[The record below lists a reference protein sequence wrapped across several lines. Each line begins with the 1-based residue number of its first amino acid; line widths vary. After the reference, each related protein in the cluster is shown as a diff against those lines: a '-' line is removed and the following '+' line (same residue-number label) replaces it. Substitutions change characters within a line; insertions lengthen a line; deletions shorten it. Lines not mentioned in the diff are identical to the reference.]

1 MWDDA
6 RQLNAVSLAIFIAAT
21 ISLAWA
27 ALGWLVRQPAFAFRE
42 VVITTPLIHA
52 SGAHLESVVR
62 EELAGTFFTLN
73 LDRAGH
79 ALTQVPW
86 VRSVGL
92 RRQWP
97 RRLEIDVVEHEPFA
111 RWNDT
116 ALVDARGD
124 VFSADWDGDLPQF
137 SGPDG
142 QAPTVMAR
150 YREWSAMLAPL
161 GLSVQTLTLS
171 PRGGWEIGAIR
182 AVGPPQG
189 ANYPRSGG
197 SAAASLATEAASVGV
212 HVRAVGPSKGAN
224 YSSSGGSAGASLAT
238 EVAGAGAHVLSQGSL
253 TIELG
258 RDDPSARLARFVA
271 AHDRTI
277 GALTRA
283 GRHIE
288 QVDLRYRNGFA
299 VRVPGFREK
308 PVRKS

>member
-6 RQLNAVSLAIFIAAT
+6 RQLSGVSLALFVVAT
-21 ISLAWA
+21 VSLVWA
-27 ALGWLVRQPAFAFRE
+27 TLGWLVRQPAFAFRE
-42 VVITTPLIHA
+42 IVITTPLVHA

-73 LDRAGH
+73 LERAGH
-79 ALTQVPW
+79 ALAQVPW
-86 VRSVGL
+86 VKSVAL

-97 RRLEIDVVEHEPFA
+97 RRLEIDVAEHEPFA
-111 RWNDT
+111 RWNET
-116 ALVDARGD
+116 ALVDARGE
-124 VFSADWDGDLPQF
+124 VFSADWDGELPQF
-137 SGPDG
+137 TGPDG
-142 QAPTVMAR
+142 QSATVIAR

-161 GLSVQTLTLS
+161 GLTVRTLALS

-182 AVGPPQG
+182 AAGPSQG
-189 ANYPRSGG
+189 ANYFPSGG
-197 SAAASLATEAASVGV
+197 SAAAALATPAASVG
-212 HVRAVGPSKGAN
+212 ADIPAQGP
-224 YSSSGGSAGASLAT
+224 
-238 EVAGAGAHVLSQGSL
+238 L

-258 RDDPSARLARFVA
+258 RDDPAGRLARFVA

-277 GALTRA
+277 GALARA
-283 GRHIE
+283 GRHID

>member
-6 RQLNAVSLAIFIAAT
+6 RQLNAVSVAIFIAAT
-21 ISLAWA
+21 VSLAWA
-27 ALGWLVRQPAFAFRE
+27 ALGWLVRQPAFAFRD

-97 RRLEIDVVEHEPFA
+97 RRLEIDVVEHQPLA

-137 SGPDG
+137 TGPDG
-142 QAPTVMAR
+142 QSPIVLAR
-150 YREWSAMLAPL
+150 YREWSAMLAPI
-161 GLSVQTLTLS
+161 GLTVRTLALS
-171 PRGGWEIGAIR
+171 PRGGWEIGATD
-182 AVGPPQG
+182 AQG
-189 ANYPRSGG
+189 
-197 SAAASLATEAASVGV
+197 
-212 HVRAVGPSKGAN
+212 K
-224 YSSSGGSAGASLAT
+224 
-238 EVAGAGAHVLSQGSL
+238 L

-258 RDDPSARLARFVA
+258 RDDPAGRLARFVA

-277 GALTRA
+277 GALARA

>member
-21 ISLAWA
+21 VSLAWA

-42 VVITTPLIHA
+42 VAITAPLIHA

-97 RRLEIDVVEHEPFA
+97 RRLEIDVVEHQPLA

-137 SGPDG
+137 TGPEG
-142 QAPTVMAR
+142 QSATVLAR

-171 PRGGWEIGAIR
+171 PRGGWEIGAMD
-182 AVGPPQG
+182 AQG
-189 ANYPRSGG
+189 
-197 SAAASLATEAASVGV
+197 T
-212 HVRAVGPSKGAN
+212 
-224 YSSSGGSAGASLAT
+224 
-238 EVAGAGAHVLSQGSL
+238 L

-258 RDDPSARLARFVA
+258 RDDPAGRLARFVA

-277 GALTRA
+277 GALARA
-283 GRHIE
+283 GRHID

-299 VRVPGFREK
+299 ARVPGFREK

>member
-6 RQLNAVSLAIFIAAT
+6 RQLNAVSVAIFIAAT
-21 ISLAWA
+21 VSLAWA
-27 ALGWLVRQPAFAFRE
+27 ALGWLVRQPAFAFRD

-97 RRLEIDVVEHEPFA
+97 RRLEIDVVEHQPFA
-111 RWNDT
+111 RWND
-116 ALVDARGD
+116 ADLVDARGD

-137 SGPDG
+137 IGPAG
-142 QAPTVMAR
+142 QSPTVLAR

-161 GLSVQTLTLS
+161 GLTVRTLALS
-171 PRGGWEIGAIR
+171 ARGGWEIGATDR
-182 AVGPPQG
+182 QG
-189 ANYPRSGG
+189 
-197 SAAASLATEAASVGV
+197 T
-212 HVRAVGPSKGAN
+212 
-224 YSSSGGSAGASLAT
+224 
-238 EVAGAGAHVLSQGSL
+238 L

-258 RDDPSARLARFVA
+258 RDDPTGRLARFVA

-277 GALTRA
+277 GALARA